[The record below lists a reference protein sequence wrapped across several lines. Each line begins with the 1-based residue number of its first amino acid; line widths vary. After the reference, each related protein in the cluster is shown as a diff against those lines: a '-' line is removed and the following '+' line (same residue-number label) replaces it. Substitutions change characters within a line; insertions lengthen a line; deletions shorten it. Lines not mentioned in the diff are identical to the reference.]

1 MIYQVKTFYGSNM
14 RNLISDVVTNRAK
27 PSPQI
32 FHESTFV
39 KPFKDLDVLK
49 TWWKM

>member
-14 RNLISDVVTNRAK
+14 RNLISDVVTYRAK
-27 PSPQI
+27 PSSQI
-32 FHESTFV
+32 FHESTFL
-39 KPFKDLDVLK
+39 KAFKDLDVLK